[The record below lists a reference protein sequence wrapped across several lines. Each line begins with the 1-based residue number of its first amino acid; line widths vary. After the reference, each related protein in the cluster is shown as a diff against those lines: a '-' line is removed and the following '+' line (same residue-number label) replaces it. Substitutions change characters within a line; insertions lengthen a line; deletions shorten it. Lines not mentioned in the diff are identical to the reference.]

1 MSRGPLKLK
10 SVFSKERTFRPKKR
24 FDPGT
29 TKFDL
34 HKKAQASLKSGLDL
48 KSIVVLP
55 PGEELND
62 WIAVHVVDFFNRIN
76 LIYGTVLEFCTNES
90 CPVMSGGPR
99 YEYRWQDSNNEKY
112 KKPTNV
118 TAGTY
123 VHELMA
129 WIENIVNDENIFPV
143 KVGVPF
149 PRSFQNTCKK
159 ILTRL
164 HRVFVHVYIHHFDR
178 VQSMGAEAHINACYK
193 HFFYFVNHFKLVDKR
208 ELEPLKEMQGKI
220 CR

>member
-1 MSRGPLKLK
+1 LK

-29 TKFDL
+29 TKFEL
-34 HKKAQASLKSGLDL
+34 HKKAQASLRSGLDL

-55 PGEELND
+55 EGEDLND

-99 YEYRWQDSNNEKY
+99 YEYRWQDSSTDKY
-112 KKPTNV
+112 KKPTNLP
-118 TAGTY
+118 AAAY
-123 VHELMA
+123 VKELMA
-129 WIENIVNDENIFPV
+129 WIENIVNDEAIFPT
-143 KVGVPF
+143 KIGVPF
-149 PRSFQNTCKK
+149 PRSFQSTCKK

-193 HFFYFVNHFKLVDKR
+193 HFYYFVRNFCLVDKR
-208 ELEPLKEMQGKI
+208 ELEPLKEMQLQI
-220 CR
+220 CA

>member
-1 MSRGPLKLK
+1 MK

-29 TKFDL
+29 TKFEL
-34 HKKAQASLKSGLDL
+34 HKKAQASLRSGLDL

-55 PGEELND
+55 EGEDLND

-99 YEYRWQDSNNEKY
+99 YEYRWQDSSTDKY
-112 KKPTNV
+112 KKPTNLP
-118 TAGTY
+118 AAAY
-123 VHELMA
+123 VKELMA
-129 WIENIVNDENIFPV
+129 WIENIVNDEAIFPT
-143 KVGVPF
+143 KIGVPF
-149 PRSFQNTCKK
+149 PRSFQSTCKK

-193 HFFYFVNHFKLVDKR
+193 HFYYFVRNFCLVDKR
-208 ELEPLKEMQGKI
+208 ELEPLKEMQLQI
-220 CR
+220 CA

>member
-1 MSRGPLKLK
+1 LKLK

-48 KSIVVLP
+48 KSIVILP
-55 PGEELND
+55 PGEEQND

-76 LIYGTVLEFCTNES
+76 LIYGTVLEFCTDES

-149 PRSFQNTCKK
+149 PRSFQSTCKK

-193 HFFYFVNHFKLVDKR
+193 HFFYFVNHFKLVDKK
-208 ELEPLKEMQGKI
+208 ELDPLKEMQGKI